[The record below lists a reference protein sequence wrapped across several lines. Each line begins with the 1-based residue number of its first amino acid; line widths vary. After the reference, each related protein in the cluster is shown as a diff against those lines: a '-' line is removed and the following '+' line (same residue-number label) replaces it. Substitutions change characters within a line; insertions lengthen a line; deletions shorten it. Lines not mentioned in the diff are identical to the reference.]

1 MKRKIISNSK
11 RKIGEKRYEGEIGK
25 RWKNGEERKE
35 MKKWKEMKIEY
46 DTKR

>member
-11 RKIGEKRYEGEIGK
+11 RKIGEKQYESKIGK
-25 RWKNGEERKE
+25 RWKNGEGRKE